1 MGFSEDEIKEYQEL
15 YEAFSQ
21 DKDGNDRGY
30 IEAKDFRE
38 YVRMIGGNPSEK
50 KLDEWVKK
58 VGKKIDFQTL
68 LKFIPTV
75 LAEDK
80 DSVEDLIE
88 CFKVFDKDGSGF
100 ISIQELRHIYC
111 GMGEKFSDEEFA
123 EMAKDID
130 DGSGMVAYEDFAKA
144 ILSGA

>member
-21 DKDGNDRGY
+21 DKDGNDRGTLRHKINPPTSCHLLVVVFSHCYSLGY

-58 VGKKIDFQTL
+58 VCARLVIIYLYSAMRTISNRAFL
-68 LKFIPTV
+68 L
-75 LAEDK
+75 
-80 DSVEDLIE
+80 
-88 CFKVFDKDGSGF
+88 
-100 ISIQELRHIYC
+100 
-111 GMGEKFSDEEFA
+111 
-123 EMAKDID
+123 
-130 DGSGMVAYEDFAKA
+130 
-144 ILSGA
+144 